1 MVFGSPHQRSTT
13 GGSSVAE
20 ATARFEQGLS
30 DVSSQAME
38 RGVTILV
45 EALPRSQSNV
55 VNTLEEAEAIVRTV
69 ASPAVRTMFDT
80 HNAEDET
87 DPHAAVVDRYFEDIR
102 HVHVNEMDGRH
113 PRDGLVRFRCSASNA
128 RPAASMEAGYR
139 SKYLI
144 FRPARKRS
152 RASPLLISN
161 LLRSKYRNE
170 EIRGYRRSRFYRF
183 CTGARPARARRRA
196 RRGDRQPTYGQ
207 SAQPGRRWTGLYAL
221 HQVDIRSYDDIAP
234 VLEGAD
240 TVYHLAAIP
249 SVPES
254 IDQPVPSH
262 EVNIDGT
269 FNVMRAAAAGGV
281 RKLVYAASSSAYG
294 DTPVLP
300 KVETM
305 SPNPRSPYAAQKLM
319 GEYYCGVFST
329 CFGLDATS
337 LRFFNVYGPRQD
349 PDSPYSGVL
358 SVFMKCLLER
368 RSPTI
373 HGDGEQTRDF
383 TYVEDVVGLLMKTS
397 KAPNVAGKVFNAG
410 NGNRYSLN
418 QIWKVLQGFEGVE
431 IPALY
436 GPARAGDVRD
446 SQADTTAAVRE
457 LGHAPQFS
465 IEEGLRRTLEW
476 YRSEIAATVA

>member
-1 MVFGSPHQRSTT
+1 MKKYVVT
-13 GGSSVAE
+13 GGAGFIGSALV
-20 ATARFEQGLS
+20 RGL
-30 DVSSQAME
+30 
-38 RGVTILV
+38 L
-45 EALPRSQSNV
+45 ALG
-55 VNTLEEAEAIVRTV
+55 
-69 ASPAVRTMFDT
+69 
-80 HNAEDET
+80 
-87 DPHAAVVDRYFEDIR
+87 
-102 HVHVNEMDGRH
+102 DGRVEVI
-113 PRDGLVRFRCSASNA
+113 D
-128 RPAASMEAGYR
+128 
-139 SKYLI
+139 
-144 FRPARKRS
+144 
-152 RASPLLISN
+152 N
-161 LLRSKYRNE
+161 LLTGK
-170 EIRGYRRSRFYRF
+170 RGNLD
-183 CTGARPARARRRA
+183 GVDGPV
-196 RRGDRQPTYGQ
+196 P
-207 SAQPGRRWTGLYAL
+207 L
-221 HQVDIRSYDDIAP
+221 HHVDIRSYDDIAP

-249 SVPES
+249 SVPKS

-281 RKLVYAASSSAYG
+281 RKVVYAASSSAYG

-319 GEYYCGVFST
+319 GEYYCSVFSA

-349 PDSPYSGVL
+349 PYSPYSGVL
-358 SVFMKCLLER
+358 SVFMKYLLER

-383 TYVEDVVGLLMKTS
+383 TYVEDVVALLIKTS

-436 GPARAGDVRD
+436 GPPRAGDVRD
-446 SQADTTAAVRE
+446 SQADTSAAVRE

-465 IEEGLRRTLEW
+465 IDEGLRRTLEW
-476 YRSEIAATVA
+476 YRTEIAAAVA